1 MRRPATCPLGIDCDG
16 TLKTDEEWRKRKAEL
31 LKEFVNDL
39 EQFAKRAAYLSGS
52 DQDFNRRLEQA
63 LEAARKAIGQATE
76 DLHWTEPLKL
86 EPIDQELAVMY
97 RWRST

>member
-63 LEAARKAIGQATE
+63 LVAARKAIGQATE
-76 DLHWTEPLKL
+76 GLHWTE
-86 EPIDQELAVMY
+86 
-97 RWRST
+97 RWSLNQSIIS